1 MFLYNLSILS
11 ILSIL
16 TNLPI
21 ISAFIPN
28 ANHVVLNE
36 QINYNSILAIQKIP
50 CHIQTSRI
58 KSFESSRQKIEKQ
71 NKQLNNKIKDI
82 YSLYDLIGF
91 RYVFYNKEDLLKFYH
106 HAKLDRK
113 VLYSKNYIVDPKEN
127 GYSALHFRYINEYN
141 DCPVKL
147 LECQLF
153 IIEDYYEAM
162 YGKSAYD
169 KNYTNFD
176 FNFI

>member
-1 MFLYNLSILS
+1 MFFRNFITLF
-11 ILSIL
+11 L
-16 TNLPI
+16 TNLI
-21 ISAFIPN
+21 LSSAFIPN

-71 NKQLNNKIKDI
+71 NEQLNNKIKDI

-162 YGKSAYD
+162 YGKSIYN

>member
-1 MFLYNLSILS
+1 MKYPFYTFT
-11 ILSIL
+11 IL
-16 TNLPI
+16 TILQI

-28 ANHVVLNE
+28 ANNVILNE

-58 KSFESSRQKIEKQ
+58 KSFESSRQKIEK
-71 NKQLNNKIKDI
+71 LNENLQNKIKDI

-113 VLYSKNYIVDPKEN
+113 VLYSKNYIIDPKDN

-153 IIEDYYEAM
+153 IINDYYDAM
-162 YGKSAYD
+162 YGNAKYD

-176 FNFI
+176 FTLI

>member
-1 MFLYNLSILS
+1 MLYKILFLSVLINLSI
-11 ILSIL
+11 I
-16 TNLPI
+16 NC
-21 ISAFIPN
+21 FIPN

-71 NKQLNNKIKDI
+71 NEKLNNKIKDI

-113 VLYSKNYIVDPKEN
+113 VLYSKNYIIDQKEN

>member
-1 MFLYNLSILS
+1 MFLK
-11 ILSIL
+11 IL
-16 TNLPI
+16 TKLFLINLI
-21 ISAFIPN
+21 LTCAFIPN
-28 ANHVVLNE
+28 ANQVVLNE

-50 CHIQTSRI
+50 CHIQMSRI

-91 RYVFYNKEDLLKFYH
+91 RYVFYNKEDLLKFYY

-113 VLYSKNYIVDPKEN
+113 VLYYKNYIVDPKEN
-127 GYSALHFRYINEYN
+127 EYSALHFRYINEYN

-162 YGKSAYD
+162 YGKSTYD